1 MTISDN
7 IKDLITHSSSGIS
20 IDLDKFE
27 SGKYKTLFIFG
38 VNKDN
43 ISSVLKYAK
52 QFKCK
57 ILNADKIWDKAFKE
71 DPDYAHD
78 VFSDNILK
86 ILNTDKYIVYGDE
99 LDTDLLNDEIYEKT
113 ETSSCIFLGRDLFAS
128 YGHQSVKDFRSKIP
142 KSIIKEFKL

>member
-1 MTISDN
+1 MISDN

-43 ISSVLKYAK
+43 ISSVLKYCK

-57 ILNADKIWDKAFKE
+57 ILNADKIWDKSIKE
-71 DPDYAHD
+71 DPDYAD
-78 VFSDNILK
+78 RVFAINLLK
-86 ILNTDKYIVYGDE
+86 IINNDKYIIYGNV
-99 LDTDLLNDEIYEKT
+99 LNDELLHNDIDEKIVKST
-113 ETSSCIFLGRDLFAS
+113 CIFLGRDMFA
-128 YGHQSVKDFRSKIP
+128 GLGFELTKEFRSKIP